1 MGSKPKKSDYEA
13 SPAEIQTANIGAQKA
28 EFFERNYQPLNV
40 AELKDAL
47 SDDVTNL
54 ARSRANADVMQSLTS
69 APTFRQ
75 TQNAGQFSRDF
86 SQAYQGQLGKAT
98 AGAETL
104 QNQRAAAAVG
114 VAQGQSA
121 VSGTARSAL
130 ADIGTSRQLDR
141 ARNNALVRAAKVDA
155 GLRIAGAAGDKAFGS
170 GDPEKPNDWDNM
182 RNAWNKASGRKA

>member
-1 MGSKPKKSDYEA
+1 MGSKPKQSDYKA
-13 SPAEIQTANIGAQKA
+13 SPAEIEAAKVGAEKA

-40 AELKDAL
+40 AELKDSL

-54 ARSRANADVMQSLTS
+54 ARSRANADVMQALTS
-69 APTFRQ
+69 APTYQQ

-121 VSGTARSAL
+121 SSGAARSAL
-130 ADIGTSRQLDR
+130 ASIGTSRQLDR
-141 ARNNALVRAAKVDA
+141 AKNNALMKAAKIDA
-155 GLRIAGAAGDKAFGS
+155 GMRVAGAAGDKMFGAAD
-170 GDPEKPNDWDNM
+170 GEDPTDWDRM
-182 RNAWNKASGRKA
+182 RQAYNKASGK